1 MIWKDEGIESTV
13 VVHETPT
20 RDRIL
25 TVNGNHQAS
34 TDGTT
39 TYVHRRIGHLPMALH
54 PNAQTALVIG
64 LGGGATAGAVSLHGS
79 DVDIVELAGSVVRGA
94 RFFESINYAVLDR
107 PNAHLRVDDGRNFL
121 MLTPKR
127 YDVITADV
135 IHPIFAGSGNLYSVE
150 YFRLLRRVLN
160 RGGMAVQWVAGTEQ
174 EYKIIARTFLS
185 VFPYTT
191 VWGGGSLLVGMTEPL
206 RLSRRDFDWKLHD
219 VRRAQGLHDLN
230 IDSFDALLAAFD
242 AGPEEL
248 AAFAGPGPLLT
259 DDRPSVEYFLSLPRD
274 RDVDTTTLKGSV
286 RRFVV
291 D

>member
-1 MIWKDEGIESTV
+1 
-13 VVHETPT
+13 
-20 RDRIL
+20 
-25 TVNGNHQAS
+25 
-34 TDGTT
+34 
-39 TYVHRRIGHLPMALH
+39 
-54 PNAQTALVIG
+54 
-64 LGGGATAGAVSLHGS
+64 
-79 DVDIVELAGSVVRGA
+79 
-94 RFFESINYAVLDR
+94 
-107 PNAHLRVDDGRNFL
+107 
-121 MLTPKR
+121 
-127 YDVITADV
+127 
-135 IHPIFAGSGNLYSVE
+135 
-150 YFRLLRRVLN
+150 
-160 RGGMAVQWVAGTEQ
+160 MAVQWVAGTEQ

-185 VFPYTT
+185 VFPHTT

-206 RLSRRDFDWKLHD
+206 RLSRRDFEWKLRD
-219 VRRAQGLHDLN
+219 RRRAQGLHDLN